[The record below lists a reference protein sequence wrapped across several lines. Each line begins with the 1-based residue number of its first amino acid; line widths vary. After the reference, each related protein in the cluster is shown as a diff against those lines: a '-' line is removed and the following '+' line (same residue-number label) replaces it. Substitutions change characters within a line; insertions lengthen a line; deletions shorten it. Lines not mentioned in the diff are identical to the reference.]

1 VQEKMN
7 PFLNFITSGK
17 YFEIRDE
24 SNIDLVV
31 RYIIQ
36 NFLIL
41 LGGSLLF
48 GFAFSNYKIGNN
60 IEAFVD
66 FIMGLT
72 TVAAFFI
79 LRTKASFKIPSFM
92 TVVPFG
98 VLCAFYFYGGGTALS
113 GIFWS
118 FTFPMMAI
126 FLLGR
131 FWGSLLSSFLWVFMF
146 ICAFLP
152 GFSPVQFAPAYASRI
167 VSVYAL
173 ISALTLVY
181 EQTKITKDRWVEVLT
196 KSLKEERDTITAMK
210 DNLKVGLFLMDT
222 DFIIQG
228 QYSKALEEV
237 LIEEELEGKSFI
249 DFLSASLKDKEL
261 QTLRDYFEMVIH
273 RSYDAQML
281 EDINP
286 IHEFRFVH
294 PVSHE
299 EKTLSTMFTAL
310 ERDNGELYILAS
322 ISDITKEAELRA
334 QLADEESKRRS
345 EMESM
350 FEVIHVDPKVLFDFI
365 EDADYEFNRIN
376 FLLKDRSKSSDKVVV
391 EMYQA
396 IHAIKSNAVVLGL
409 NSFAEKLHA
418 FEEKVK
424 ELRDRDEAVEFED
437 ILKLTFALES
447 LMKIEDSFKEIIG
460 KIAQFSTEHKKVGE
474 NFVLIELLKQASI
487 KTASVENKMVQ
498 FEAKKIDE
506 LLITGKY
513 RRSIKEILLQ
523 LVRNSIVHG
532 IESPEHRLEI
542 GKEKEGLISLKTQ
555 RKDNTLLVILSD
567 NGNGINYERISKAAI
582 EKNIIPE
589 SLSKDKKVLTN
600 ILFSAGFSTASN
612 TNYNAGRGVGL
623 PLVKERVK
631 DLGGSIQLKSETG
644 KGTIFIISLPLN

>member
-1 VQEKMN
+1 MQEKMN

-17 YFEIRDE
+17 YYEIRDE

-131 FWGSLLSSFLWVFMF
+131 LWGSLLSSFLWVFMF
-146 ICAFLP
+146 LCAFLP

-210 DNLKVGLFLMDT
+210 DNLKVGLFLMNA

-228 QYSKALEEV
+228 QYSKALEEI
-237 LIEEELEGKSFI
+237 LMDDELENKSFI
-249 DFLSASLKDKEL
+249 EFLSASLKEREVE
-261 QTLRDYFEMVIH
+261 TLHDYFEMVIH

-310 ERDNGELYILAS
+310 ERDKGELYILAS

-334 QLADEESKRRS
+334 QLAEEESKRRS

-424 ELRDRDEAVEFED
+424 ELRDREEAVVFED

-532 IESPEHRLEI
+532 IETPEHRLEL
-542 GKEKEGLISLKTQ
+542 GKEKEGYIQLKTE
-555 RKDNTLLVILSD
+555 RKENNLLVVLSD
-567 NGNGINYERISKAAI
+567 NGNGINFESISKAAI